1 MDLQNGLVPANDP
14 RPVTVKF
21 LTRPLERDQIAQ
33 AYALIQSAD
42 PSVSLDRWTR
52 FAHKMTALPRSS
64 RHTGIMTVQTE
75 AGYMCGLFVFEILE
89 DLRHNRT
96 LVIRHVFA
104 ISLVQREAIVR
115 SLLDSAESLAHLN
128 GCDSVIAV
136 IDQENAAP
144 AAGEWVAS
152 QFAANGF
159 RRAGFFSAKPLGSTS
174 APGHPVLGK
183 KT

>member
-1 MDLQNGLVPANDP
+1 MDLQNRLAPANDP
-14 RPVTVKF
+14 LPVTVKF

-52 FAHKMTALPRSS
+52 FAHKLTALPRAS
-64 RHTGIMTVQTE
+64 RQAGIMTVQTE

-89 DLRHNRT
+89 DLRLNRV
-96 LVIRHVFA
+96 LAIRHVFA

-115 SLLDSAESLAHLN
+115 SLLDAAESLAHLN
-128 GCDSVIAV
+128 GCDSVCAI
-136 IDQENAAP
+136 IDQDTPAP
-144 AAGEWVAS
+144 THDWVTA
-152 QFAANGF
+152 QFAATGF
-159 RRAGFFSAKPLGSTS
+159 RRAGFFSAKALGAS
-174 APGHPVLGK
+174 ATPGHPVLGK

>member
-1 MDLQNGLVPANDP
+1 MDWQNGLAPANDP

-52 FAHKMTALPRSS
+52 FANKMTPCRVRPVRPGL
-64 RHTGIMTVQTE
+64 
-75 AGYMCGLFVFEILE
+75 CGLFVYEILE
-89 DLRHNRT
+89 DLRHNRA
-96 LVIRHVFA
+96 LVVRHVFA

-115 SLLDSAESLAHLN
+115 NLLDAAESLAHLN
-128 GCDSVIAV
+128 GCDSVVAV
-136 IDQENAAP
+136 IDQEAP
-144 AAGEWVAS
+144 PPANDWVTA
-152 QFAANGF
+152 QFVANGF
-159 RRAGFFSAKPLGSTS
+159 RRAGFFSAKALGASST
-174 APGHPVLGK
+174 PGHPVLGK

>member
-1 MDLQNGLVPANDP
+1 MDLQNGLAPANDP
-14 RPVTVKF
+14 HPVTVKF

-52 FAHKMTALPRSS
+52 FAHKMTSLPRAS
-64 RHTGIMTVQTE
+64 RQTGIMTIQTE
-75 AGYMCGLFVFEILE
+75 AGYMCGLFVYEILE
-89 DLRHNRT
+89 DLRLSRT
-96 LVIRHVFA
+96 LAIRHVFA

-115 SLLDSAESLAHLN
+115 SLLGAAESLAHIN
-128 GCDSVIAV
+128 GCDSVSAI
-136 IDQENAAP
+136 IDQDTSTQSDD
-144 AAGEWVAS
+144 WVSA
-152 QFAANGF
+152 QLVTNGF
-159 RRAGFFSAKPLGSTS
+159 RRAGFFSAKALGTTA